1 MNYVLDACA
10 MIALLCDE
18 PGAEVVWDCLTE
30 SGSQCFAH
38 SINLFEVYYDMHRRT
53 GEATAKETINDLLT
67 MGIIERTDLERALWE
82 EAGNLKANATKK
94 NSIAP
99 PDCFGL
105 ALTRK
110 LNGQLLTSDHGE
122 FDILAANGIYNIR
135 FIR

>member
-10 MIALLCDE
+10 MIALFRDE
-18 PGAEVVWDCLTE
+18 PGAEIVWDCLTE
-30 SGSQCFAH
+30 SGSQCFVH
-38 SINLFEVYYDMHRRT
+38 SINLFEVYYNIHRWT
-53 GEATAKETINDLLT
+53 GETTAKEAINDLLT

-82 EAGNLKANATKK
+82 EAGNLKANASTK
-94 NSIAP
+94 NPVAP

-110 LNGQLLTSDHGE
+110 LNGQFLTSDHGE
-122 FDILAANGIYNIR
+122 LDILAANGIYNIR